1 MIEFVGAG
9 PGAVDLIT
17 VRGQRIIES
26 ADIIIYAGSLV
37 NKEILSYSKDGAKV
51 YNSASMTLDEVV
63 DVMID
68 GYKKG
73 LKVARVHTGDPS
85 IYGAIKE
92 QMDRLDSEGIEY
104 RVTPG
109 VSSLFAAAA
118 SLNVEYTLPS
128 VSQTV
133 IITRAE
139 GRTPVPEGEGIKSLS
154 SHNATMAIFLST
166 GLLENVEKDLISGGY
181 SPDTKAAIVYKASW
195 EDEKKFL
202 CTVSTLYKTAKENN
216 ITKTALI
223 LVGDFLEG
231 EYELSK
237 LYDPSFTH
245 EYRRASR

>member
-17 VRGQRIIES
+17 VRGMRIIEN
-26 ADIIIYAGSLV
+26 ADVIIYAGSLV
-37 NKEILSYSKDGAKV
+37 NKEILNYRKEGAMV
-51 YNSASMTLDEVV
+51 YNSASMTLDEVI
-63 DVMID
+63 DVMAL
-68 GYKKG
+68 GYREGKK
-73 LKVARVHTGDPS
+73 VVRVHTGDPA

-92 QMDRLDSEGIEY
+92 QMDRLDREGIEY

-118 SLNVEYTLPS
+118 ALKIEYTLPS

-139 GRTPVPEGEGIKSLS
+139 GRTKVPEGESIKSLAQ
-154 SHNATMAIFLST
+154 HRATMAIFLST
-166 GLLENVEKDLISGGY
+166 GLLESLEKNLVEGGY
-181 SPDTKAAIVYKASW
+181 SPTTKAAIVYKASW
-195 EDEKKFL
+195 DDEKKFI
-202 CTVSTLYKTAKENN
+202 CTVNTLYETAKNNN

-237 LYDPSFTH
+237 LYDPGFAH
-245 EYRRASR
+245 EFREATI